1 MTQPSE
7 GSKIFQL
14 PALPRELKGTDLLPL
29 SDESGNE
36 PTYKVTL
43 GQLKAFV
50 AANVNA
56 EPPISIPQLTLLCDN
71 NNIYLR
77 WSAFNQKFLE
87 YQPIVCL
94 LRGKPRQKSKKRNGA
109 DLSVKFKIS
118 ARWTHPKHNDSAN
131 VGRATEFALPAENSL
146 LAVPIEREQWFRTMP
161 VDEEGHYRLIPRG
174 TKSSSG
180 RDIRKN
186 QYFAFAIQITVDG
199 KKYYGAF
206 SRVVKI
212 GYNRIQ
218 AIGGLTD
225 KVLAAGAM
233 TDNYIPVIQLL

>member
-1 MTQPSE
+1 MSE
-7 GSKIFQL
+7 GSKIYQL
-14 PALPRELKGTDLLPL
+14 PPLTRPLKGTDLLPM
-29 SDESGNE
+29 SDELGNE

-43 GQLKAFV
+43 AQLKDFV

-56 EPPISIPQLTLLCDN
+56 EPPISIPQLTILCDN
-71 NNIYLR
+71 NNVFLR

-87 YQPIVCL
+87 YQPVVHI
-94 LRGKPRQKSKKRNGA
+94 LRGKPRQRSKKRNA
-109 DLSVKFKIS
+109 EDFSVKFKIS
-118 ARWTHPKHNDSAN
+118 ARWTHPKNKDAAN
-131 VGRATEFALPAENSL
+131 QGRDTEFALPAENSL

-161 VDEEGHYRLIPRG
+161 VDEEGHYRLIPKG

-218 AIGGLTD
+218 AAHGQTD
-225 KVLAAGAM
+225 KVLAAGEM

>member
-1 MTQPSE
+1 MSE
-7 GSKIFQL
+7 GSKIHQL
-14 PALPRELKGTDLLPL
+14 PALTRELKGTDLLPL

-43 GQLKAFV
+43 AQLKDFV
-50 AANVNA
+50 AANVNST
-56 EPPISIPQLTLLCDN
+56 EISIPQLTLLCDN
-71 NNIYLR
+71 NNVFLR

-87 YQPIVCL
+87 YQPVVHI
-94 LRGKPRQKSKKRNGA
+94 LRGKPRQKSKKRNGS

-131 VGRATEFALPAENSL
+131 IGRATEFALPAENSL
-146 LAVPIEREQWFRTMP
+146 LAVPIEREQWFRTMS
-161 VDEEGHYRLIPRG
+161 VNEGHYRLIPKG
-174 TKSSSG
+174 VKNSSG

-225 KVLAAGAM
+225 KVLAAGEM